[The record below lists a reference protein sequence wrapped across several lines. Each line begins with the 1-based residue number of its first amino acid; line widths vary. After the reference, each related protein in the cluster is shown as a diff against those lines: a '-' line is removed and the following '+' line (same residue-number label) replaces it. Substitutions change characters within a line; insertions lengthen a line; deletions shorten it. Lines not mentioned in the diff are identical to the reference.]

1 MLTYERENADRF
13 IQGTIENVLLAGADM
28 LKDISMQD
36 ELLYQNWEKTQ
47 YTAADWLSDQA
58 VKKGQRDAEEWKSS
72 QK

>member
-36 ELLYQNWEKTQ
+36 ELLYQN
-47 YTAADWLSDQA
+47 
-58 VKKGQRDAEEWKSS
+58 
-72 QK
+72 